1 MNHHQISSHRRPLV
15 AILSL
20 PRPYA
25 RNLPRCGAV
34 GREIDG
40 GGVGGEIDPIA
51 RRGLLVGLLACTV
64 TPAVSLLSA
73 QKAVA
78 AAAAA
83 GAAGAAGADA
93 PSAALSVETYTDA
106 IDGWRIDV
114 PSAWTKGEGS
124 LGDKKVD
131 RFSNA
136 AGAY

>member
-78 AAAAA
+78 AA
-83 GAAGAAGADA
+83 GAAGADA

>member
-1 MNHHQISSHRRPLV
+1 MNLSTSHRRPLV
-15 AILSL
+15 VILSL
-20 PRPYA
+20 PWPYA